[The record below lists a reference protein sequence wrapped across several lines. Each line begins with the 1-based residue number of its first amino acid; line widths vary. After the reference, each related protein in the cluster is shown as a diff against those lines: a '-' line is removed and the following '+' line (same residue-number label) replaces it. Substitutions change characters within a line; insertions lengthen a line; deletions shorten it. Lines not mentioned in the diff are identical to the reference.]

1 MATADELKALEEASD
16 ASAQAAAT
24 LLDADL
30 KNVMKHLERL
40 KQLKPKTA
48 DEATFRRLMGV
59 LQHGTRRNESAAV
72 VRANVQKLG
81 SGAVALF
88 NEMAKLAGKVV

>member
-1 MATADELKALEEASD
+1 MATPEELKALEEASN
-16 ASAQAAAT
+16 ASADAASA

-30 KNVMKHLERL
+30 KNAMKQLERL

-48 DEATFRRLMGV
+48 DETTYRRLFEV
-59 LQHGTRRNESAAV
+59 LQQGTRRNESVAV

-88 NEMAKLAGKVV
+88 KEMAALAGRVV